1 MIYNQLQFSREML
14 PLFESPINWT
24 VSQLTA
30 YLQQLI
36 AEEDVLRDLWVLGEV
51 SNATRASSGHFYF
64 TLKDEA
70 ASLRCVM
77 WRQQVSYQLF
87 LPKNGD
93 LIIAHGYLDIYPPN
107 GSYQLYADNL
117 IAVGAGILYQE
128 FLHRKAKLE
137 KEGLFDAQRKKPI
150 PAFPR
155 KIGIV
160 TSLKAAALQ
169 DMLNTIRRRFPIA
182 EVIIAPASVQ
192 GDDAVPTLISAL
204 QLLDQE
210 IKPDVILL
218 ARGGGSMEDLWAFN
232 DETLVRTIA
241 NLETPIVTGIGHETD
256 FTLADFA
263 SDLRAPTPT
272 AAAEMI
278 TPNLSDVQLSL
289 QNLSQRLQNALSN
302 RLNAY
307 HDRLKQFSY
316 RLSLSSPLN
325 RVNIARQRLDEFT
338 RHLELH
344 LSHDLQ
350 QKHSKLA
357 LLAHRLESLNPAT
370 ILERGYAMLL
380 KPDGEIVRTIAQ
392 IQVGDFLQA
401 RLKDGHFDTR
411 VESVTKEG

>member
-1 MIYNQLQFSREML
+1 
-14 PLFESPINWT
+14 
-24 VSQLTA
+24 
-30 YLQQLI
+30 
-36 AEEDVLRDLWVLGEV
+36 
-51 SNATRASSGHFYF
+51 
-64 TLKDEA
+64 
-70 ASLRCVM
+70 
-77 WRQQVSYQLF
+77 
-87 LPKNGD
+87 
-93 LIIAHGYLDIYPPN
+93 
-107 GSYQLYADNL
+107 
-117 IAVGAGILYQE
+117 
-128 FLHRKAKLE
+128 
-137 KEGLFDAQRKKPI
+137 
-150 PAFPR
+150 
-155 KIGIV
+155 
-160 TSLKAAALQ
+160 
-169 DMLNTIRRRFPIA
+169 
-182 EVIIAPASVQ
+182 
-192 GDDAVPTLISAL
+192 
-204 QLLDQE
+204 
-210 IKPDVILL
+210 
-218 ARGGGSMEDLWAFN
+218 
-232 DETLVRTIA
+232 
-241 NLETPIVTGIGHETD
+241 
-256 FTLADFA
+256 
-263 SDLRAPTPT
+263 
-272 AAAEMI
+272 MI